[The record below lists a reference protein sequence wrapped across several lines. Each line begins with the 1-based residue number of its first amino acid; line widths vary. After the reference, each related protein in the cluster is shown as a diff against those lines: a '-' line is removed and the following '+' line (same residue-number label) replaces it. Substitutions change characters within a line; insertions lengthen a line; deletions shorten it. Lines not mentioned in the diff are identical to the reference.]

1 MRCEKRFCRYGSC
14 DGCTLTEISLDWT
27 GRLMMGL
34 ARAGISPA
42 RRGDGL
48 AHRFVAG
55 EGWAAVPVRAGDG
68 FADGKTAP
76 PPEEM
81 GGGAGAIG
89 D

>member
-14 DGCTLTEISLDWT
+14 DGCTLTEISLDWA

-34 ARAGISPA
+34 A
-42 RRGDGL
+42 
-48 AHRFVAG
+48 
-55 EGWAAVPVRAGDG
+55 RAGDG